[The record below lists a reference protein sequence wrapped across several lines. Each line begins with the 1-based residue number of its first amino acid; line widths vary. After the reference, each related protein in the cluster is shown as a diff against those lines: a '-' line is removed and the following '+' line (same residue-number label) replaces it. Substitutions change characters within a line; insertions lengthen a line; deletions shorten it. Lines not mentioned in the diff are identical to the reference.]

1 MQITSM
7 ILYTKKNVGKPWEV
21 RGDRPR
27 NASRQEST
35 NAAVTPQY
43 LSKGNKMHNEIDK
56 WLNEQANDNP
66 VARAE
71 LARTLVKKVYD
82 FVKFNR
88 PEGEGLDGRDG
99 PERQSLAE
107 IVDATEEHYTR
118 MCQLKHN

>member
-1 MQITSM
+1 
-7 ILYTKKNVGKPWEV
+7 
-21 RGDRPR
+21 
-27 NASRQEST
+27 
-35 NAAVTPQY
+35 
-43 LSKGNKMHNEIDK
+43 MHNEIDK

-66 VARAE
+66 IARAE
-71 LARTLVKKVYD
+71 LARSLVKKVYD